1 MLRPIFDGYTGKM
14 EEGSFV
20 GYRGGSGFFCILEV
34 LGGYSEVQG
43 NALIEH
49 ISQTVISVNPSNL
62 KEFDEA
68 LNSLIQSADLPIEF
82 SLSAGY
88 FTSQV
93 LYLKTVGTGEIYIK
107 RGAHFERIIQGDTTA
122 SGHIQEHDIFIFS
135 TSLFMEGTR
144 GIEILKS
151 LLHHKRQPTVIVE
164 SLKEVE
170 GDKEETGTVLFVS
183 FVKPLEEV
191 NTAIEEPGFE
201 VQPPPQQVIE
211 KPSATPSM
219 LVTKLTLYFRDNQKK
234 RILLV
239 GVILIFVILLLNM
252 GNMFGKKQQE
262 VSKKGVD
269 SVGQKIEAD
278 LKAID
283 MSGDM
288 ERSLGIISQSRQS
301 LDELKKTDKKL
312 KSTDVKKLEDLITD
326 YESKVIRREDKQTA
340 EFYDLA
346 LEEKDSKADKMY
358 LSDGKVSLLNRE
370 GKIYVFS
377 LDNKSVEKKVYG
389 EIANAGSIA
398 SFDKAVYFYKQ
409 GAGIYKINDKEK
421 PARIIEDDPAW
432 GNIID
437 LNVYN
442 GNIYLL
448 DSGKDEVYKYLVA
461 EKGYSEKNSYMK
473 PGSTLQ
479 LKRAN
484 SLAID
489 SSLYIGFDTF
499 IAKYIAGVKDSFTI
513 KYPESDISLVK
524 IYTNKDLDNIYGLDK
539 SKGTLYIF
547 GKDGQY
553 IKQIRSSDL
562 NKTDDFVVYKNS
574 VYLLNQ
580 TKILKIDL

>member
-14 EEGSFV
+14 DTGSFV
-20 GYRGGSGFFCILEV
+20 GYRGGSGFFCIMEV
-34 LGGYSEVQG
+34 LGGYSEAQG
-43 NALIEH
+43 NTLIEH
-49 ISQTVISVNPSNL
+49 ISQTVIATNPSNL
-62 KEFDEA
+62 KEFDET
-68 LNSLIQSADLPIEF
+68 LNSLIQGADLPIEF

-144 GIEILKS
+144 GIETLKS

-191 NTAIEEPGFE
+191 NTAIDEPVFE
-201 VQPPPQQVIE
+201 NQQPPQVVE
-211 KPSATPSM
+211 KTPSPPAFITN
-219 LVTKLTLYFRDNQKK
+219 LKLYFRDNQKK

-262 VSKKGVD
+262 VSKKSTD
-269 SVGQKIEAD
+269 SVKQKIEAE
-278 LKAID
+278 LKTID
-283 MSGDM
+283 VSGDM
-288 ERSLGIISQSRQS
+288 ERSLGIISQARQS
-301 LDELKKTDKKL
+301 LDELKKTDKKI
-312 KSTDVKKLEDLITD
+312 KSTDVKQLEDLIAD
-326 YESKVIRREDKQTA
+326 YEAKVIRREDKQTS

-346 LEEKDSKADKMY
+346 VEEKDAIADKMY
-358 LSDGKVSLLNRE
+358 LSDGRVALLNRE
-370 GKIYVFS
+370 GKIYILS
-377 LDNKSVEKKVYG
+377 LDNKSFEKKVYG
-389 EIANAGSIA
+389 EIANAGSVAI
-398 SFDKAVYFYKQ
+398 FDKGIFFYKQ

-421 PARIIEDDPAW
+421 PARIIEDDPEW
-432 GNIID
+432 GDIID
-437 LNVYN
+437 MNVYN

-479 LKRAN
+479 LKKAN

-489 SSLYIGFDTF
+489 ASLYVGFDTF
-499 IAKYIAGVKDSFTI
+499 IAKYISGVKDSFTI
-513 KYPESDISLVK
+513 RYPENDISLVK

-539 SKGTLYIF
+539 AKGIMYIF

-562 NKTDDFVVYKNS
+562 KKSDDFIVYKNS

-580 TKILKIDL
+580 TKILKIEL

>member
-14 EEGSFV
+14 ETGSFV

-34 LGGYSEVQG
+34 LGGYSETQG
-43 NALIEH
+43 NTLIEH
-49 ISQTVISVNPSNL
+49 ISQTVTATNPSNL
-62 KEFDEA
+62 KEFDET
-68 LNSLIQSADLPIEF
+68 LNSLIQGADLPIEF

-93 LYLKTVGTGEIYIK
+93 LYLKTVGSGEIYIK

-135 TSLFMEGTR
+135 SSLFMEGTR
-144 GIEILKS
+144 GIETLKS

-170 GDKEETGTVLFVS
+170 GDKEETGIVLFVS

-191 NTAIEEPGFE
+191 NAVNEEPVFE
-201 VQPPPQQVIE
+201 VQQPPQIVEQKVALPAI
-211 KPSATPSM
+211 
-219 LVTKLTLYFRDNQKK
+219 VTRLKLYFRDNRKK
-234 RILLV
+234 RFLFL

-252 GNMFGKKQQE
+252 GSMFGKKQQE

-269 SVGQKIEAD
+269 SVKQKIETG
-278 LKAID
+278 LKTID
-283 MSGDM
+283 ISGDM
-288 ERSLGIISQSRQS
+288 ERSLGIISQARQS
-301 LDELKKTDKKL
+301 LDELKKTDKKI
-312 KSTDVKKLEDLITD
+312 KNTEIKQLEDLITD
-326 YESKVIRREDKQTA
+326 YESKVIRREDKSST

-346 LEEKDSKADKMY
+346 LEEKDSKADKMS

-389 EIANAGSIA
+389 EIANAGSVA

-409 GAGIYKINDKEK
+409 GAGIYKIVDKEK
-421 PARIIEDDPAW
+421 PVRIIENDTEW

-437 LNVYN
+437 MNVYN

-461 EKGYSEKNSYMK
+461 EKGYSEKNSYIK

-479 LKRAN
+479 LTKAN

-489 SSLYIGFDTF
+489 ASLYIGFDTF
-499 IAKYIAGVKDSFTI
+499 IAKYITGVKDSFTI
-513 KYPESDISLVK
+513 KYPENDISLVK

-539 SKGTLYIF
+539 SKGILYVF

-553 IKQIRSSDL
+553 IKQIRSADL
-562 NKTDDFVVYKNS
+562 KKSDDFVIYKDS
-574 VYLLNQ
+574 AYLLNQ
-580 TKILKIDL
+580 TKILKIEL

>member
-14 EEGSFV
+14 EEGSYV
-20 GYRGGSGFFCILEV
+20 GYKGGSGFFCILEV
-34 LGGYSEVQG
+34 LGGYSETQG
-43 NALIEH
+43 NALLEH
-49 ISQTVISVNPSNL
+49 ISQTVVTTNPSNL
-62 KEFDEA
+62 KEFDET
-68 LNSLIQSADLPIEF
+68 LSSLIQSADLPIEF

-107 RGAHFERIIQGDTTA
+107 RGAHFERIIQGDSTA

-144 GIEILKS
+144 GIETLKS

-183 FVKPLEEV
+183 FVKPLEEI
-191 NTAIEEPGFE
+191 NTAIEEPVFE
-201 VQPPPQQVIE
+201 TQQTPQVVERAPSPPE
-211 KPSATPSM
+211 
-219 LVTKLTLYFRDNQKK
+219 LVTNLKLYFRDNRKK
-234 RILLV
+234 RVLFV
-239 GVILIFVILLLNM
+239 GVILALVILLLNM

-262 VSKKGVD
+262 VSKKGVE
-269 SVGQKIEAD
+269 SVKQKIESE
-278 LKAID
+278 LKTID
-283 MSGDM
+283 VSGDM
-288 ERSLGIISQSRQS
+288 ERSLGIISQARQS
-301 LDELKKTDKKL
+301 LDELKKTDKKI
-312 KSTDVKKLEDLITD
+312 KSTDIKQLEDLITNL
-326 YESKVIRREDKQTA
+326 ESKVIRREDKQA
-340 EFYDLA
+340 VEFYDLA
-346 LEEKDSKADKMY
+346 LEEQDSKADKMY
-358 LSDGKVSLLNRE
+358 LSDGKVALLNRE
-370 GKIYVFS
+370 GKIYLLS
-377 LDNKSVEKKVYG
+377 LDSKSVEKKVYG
-389 EIANAGSIA
+389 EIANAGSVA
-398 SFDKAVYFYKQ
+398 TFDKAVFFYKQ
-409 GAGIYKINDKEK
+409 GAGVYKINDKEK
-421 PARIIEDDPAW
+421 PVRIIEDDPAW

-479 LKRAN
+479 LKKAN

-489 SSLYIGFDTF
+489 ASLYIGFDTF
-499 IAKYIAGVKDSFTI
+499 IAKYISGVKDSFTI
-513 KYPESDISLVK
+513 RYPENDISLVK

-539 SKGTLYIF
+539 SKGILYIF

-553 IKQIRSSDL
+553 IKQVRSSDM
-562 NKTDDFVVYKNS
+562 KKSDDFVVYKNS

>member
-1 MLRPIFDGYTGKM
+1 MLRPIYDGYIGKM
-14 EEGSFV
+14 DEGFFV
-20 GYRGGSGFFCILEV
+20 GYKGGSGFFCILEV
-34 LGGYSEVQG
+34 LGGYSEAQG
-43 NALIEH
+43 NTLLEH
-49 ISQTVISVNPSNL
+49 ISQTVIAAHPSNL
-62 KEFDEA
+62 KEFDET
-68 LNSLIQSADLPIEF
+68 LNSLIQGADLPIEF

-93 LYLKTVGTGEIYIK
+93 LYLKTVGTGEIFIK

-144 GIEILKS
+144 GIETLKN

-170 GDKEETGTVLFVS
+170 GEKEETGIVLFVS

-191 NTAIEEPGFE
+191 SATIEEPVFE
-201 VQPPPQQVIE
+201 VQKPPQVIKQTSPPPAFITDL
-211 KPSATPSM
+211 A
-219 LVTKLTLYFRDNQKK
+219 LYFRDNRKR
-234 RILLV
+234 RILLI
-239 GVILIFVILLLNM
+239 GVIIIFVILLLNT

-262 VSKKGVD
+262 VSKKGVE
-269 SVGQKIEAD
+269 SVKQKIEAE
-278 LKAID
+278 LKTID
-283 MSGDM
+283 VSGDM
-288 ERSLGIISQSRQS
+288 ERSLGIISQARQS
-301 LDELKKTDKKL
+301 LGELKKTDKKI
-312 KSTDVKKLEDLITD
+312 KQADVKQLEDLIAD
-326 YESKVIRREDKQTA
+326 YESKVVRREDKETS

-358 LSDGKVSLLNRE
+358 LSDGKVALLNRE
-370 GKIYVFS
+370 GKIYLLS
-377 LDNKSVEKKVYG
+377 LDSKSVEKKVYG
-389 EIANAGSIA
+389 EIANAGSVSI
-398 SFDKAVYFYKQ
+398 FDKGIFFYKQ
-409 GAGIYKINDKEK
+409 GAGIYKIVDKEK
-421 PARIIEDDPAW
+421 PVRIIEDDPAW

-448 DSGKDEVYKYLVA
+448 DSEKDEVYKYLVA

-479 LKRAN
+479 LTKAN

-489 SSLYIGFDTF
+489 ASLYIGFDTF
-499 IAKYIAGVKDSFTI
+499 IAKYISGVKDSFTI
-513 KYPESDISLVK
+513 RYPENDISLVK
-524 IYTNKDLDNIYGLDK
+524 IYTNRDLENIYGLDK

-553 IKQIRSSDL
+553 IKQIRSPDL
-562 NKTDDFVVYKNS
+562 KRSDDFVVYKNS
-574 VYLLNQ
+574 AYLLNQ

>member
-14 EEGSFV
+14 EEESFV
-20 GYRGGSGFFCILEV
+20 GYKGGSGFFCILEV
-34 LGGYSEVQG
+34 LGGYSEAQG
-43 NALIEH
+43 NVLLEH
-49 ISQTVISVNPSNL
+49 ISQTVIAVHPSNL
-62 KEFDEA
+62 KEFDET
-68 LNSLIQSADLPIEF
+68 LNSLIQGADLPIEF

-88 FTSQV
+88 FISQV

-144 GIEILKS
+144 GIETLKS

-164 SLKEVE
+164 SLREVE

-191 NTAIEEPGFE
+191 NTAIEEPVFE
-201 VQPPPQQVIE
+201 NQQPPQVIE
-211 KPSATPSM
+211 QTSSSPAF
-219 LVTKLTLYFRDNQKK
+219 VTNFKLYFRDNRKK
-234 RILLV
+234 RMLLV
-239 GVILIFVILLLNM
+239 VVILIFVILLLNT

-262 VSKKGVD
+262 VSKKGVE
-269 SVGQKIEAD
+269 SVKQKIEEE
-278 LKAID
+278 LKTID
-283 MSGDM
+283 VSGDM
-288 ERSLGIISQSRQS
+288 ERSLGIISQARQN
-301 LDELKKTDKKL
+301 LDELKKTDKKI
-312 KSTDVKKLEDLITD
+312 KATEIKQLEDLITD
-326 YESKVIRREDKQTA
+326 YESKVVRREDKQTS

-346 LEEKDSKADKMY
+346 LEEKDSKADKMS
-358 LSDGKVSLLNRE
+358 LSDGKVALLNRE
-370 GKIYVFS
+370 GKIYILS

-389 EIANAGSIA
+389 EIANASSVAI
-398 SFDKAVYFYKQ
+398 FDKGIFFYKQ

-421 PARIIEDDPAW
+421 PVRIIEDDPEW
-432 GNIID
+432 GGIID

-479 LKRAN
+479 LKKAN

-489 SSLYIGFDTF
+489 ASLYIGFDTF

-513 KYPESDISLVK
+513 RYPENDISLVK

-562 NKTDDFVVYKNS
+562 KKSDDFVVYKNI
-574 VYLLNQ
+574 VYFLNQ
-580 TKILKIDL
+580 TKILKIEL

>member
-14 EEGSFV
+14 DEGSYV
-20 GYRGGSGFFCILEV
+20 GYRGGSNFFCLLEV
-34 LGGYSEVQG
+34 LGGYSEAQG
-43 NALIEH
+43 NTLIEH
-49 ISQTVISVNPSNL
+49 ISQTVVATNPTNL
-62 KEFDEA
+62 KEFDET
-68 LNSLIQSADLPIEF
+68 LNSLIQGADLPIEF
-82 SLSAGY
+82 SLSAGFY
-88 FTSQV
+88 TSQV

-107 RGAHFERIIQGDTTA
+107 RGAHFERIIQGDTIA
-122 SGHIQEHDIFIFS
+122 SGRIQEHDIFIFS

-144 GIEILKS
+144 GIETLKN

-191 NTAIEEPGFE
+191 NTAIEEPVFE
-201 VQPPPQQVIE
+201 AQPSPQLVEQKTSPP
-211 KPSATPSM
+211 AM
-219 LVTKLTLYFRDNQKK
+219 VTNLKLYFRDNRKK
-234 RILLV
+234 RMLLM

-269 SVGQKIEAD
+269 SVKEKIETE
-278 LKAID
+278 LKTID
-283 MSGDM
+283 VSGDM
-288 ERSLGIISQSRQS
+288 ERSLGIISQARQS
-301 LDELKKTDKKL
+301 LDELKKTDKKI
-312 KSTDVKKLEDLITD
+312 KNTDIKQLEDLITD

-358 LSDGKVSLLNRE
+358 LSDGRVALLNRE
-370 GKIYVFS
+370 GKIYLLS

-389 EIANAGSIA
+389 EIANAGSIT

-421 PARIIEDDPAW
+421 PVRIIEDDPEW

-461 EKGYSEKNSYMK
+461 EKGYSEKNSYIK
-473 PGSTLQ
+473 PGNTLQ
-479 LKRAN
+479 LKKAN

-489 SSLYIGFDTF
+489 ASLYIGFDTF

-513 KYPESDISLVK
+513 KYPENDISMVK
-524 IYTNKDLDNIYGLDK
+524 IYTNKDLDDIYGLDK
-539 SKGTLYIF
+539 SKGILYIF

-553 IKQIRSSDL
+553 IKQIRSADL
-562 NKTDDFVVYKNS
+562 KKNDDFVVYKNS